1 MKGPSDRRD
10 HERFDIVGAL
20 WGQLEVGEP
29 ARVVN
34 VSTTGV
40 LLETCIAF
48 ALGAEQTLQ
57 LMVDGQ
63 PVLVDSLVRRVSPL
77 HSGPFRFEV
86 ALEFVATPLPVIS
99 SVEQLALL

>member
-1 MKGPSDRRD
+1 MSATDRRD
-10 HERFDIVGAL
+10 RERFDIVGML

-40 LLETCIAF
+40 LLETCITF

-57 LMVDGQ
+57 LLVDGQ
-63 PVLVDSLVRRVSPL
+63 PVLVDTIVRRIAPIND
-77 HSGPFRFEV
+77 GRPYRFEV
-86 ALEFVATPLPVIS
+86 ALEFVAPPLPVIT
-99 SVEQLALL
+99 SVEQLAQ